1 MPELKHVRVAAPCQV
16 SWESMAGDE
25 RVRHCTLCSL
35 NVYNFAEMTGDEIR
49 ALLVRTEGRVC
60 GRLYRRADGTI
71 LTNDCPTGL
80 RALRQRMSR
89 LGAAVIAALFSV
101 TAFASDGKTCE
112 KPRLKTHGS
121 KVKLEIE
128 QTATA
133 QHAAFT
139 GIVHDENGTAL
150 PGVAVVLRDETVQ
163 RETITTITDMNGAF
177 TVGSLN
183 DGVYRVEVSLS
194 GFTPAVIEHLV
205 LKQSEITHTRIDLRV
220 DSTAVMGVI
229 VIDPPLMT
237 HDALSTTISQ
247 DLVNKLPI

>member
-1 MPELKHVRVAAPCQV
+1 MPQLRNVRVAAPCQV

-71 LTNDCPTGL
+71 LTSDCPTGL

-101 TAFASDGKTCE
+101 SAFASGGNTCE
-112 KPRLKTHGS
+112 KPQLKTHGS

-128 QTATA
+128 QVATP

-139 GIVHDENGTAL
+139 GVVHDESGTAL
-150 PGVAVVLRDETVQ
+150 PGATVVLRDETVQ
-163 RETITTITDMNGAF
+163 REITTVTDKNGAF
-177 TVGSLN
+177 TVTSLN
-183 DGVYRVEVSLS
+183 DGVYRVEVTLS
-194 GFTPAVIEHLV
+194 GFTPAVLEHLL
-205 LKQSEITHTRIDLRV
+205 LKQSEITRTRIDLQL
-220 DSTAVMGVI
+220 DPTPIMGVI
-229 VIDPPLMT
+229 VVDPPLMT